1 MVVVGEEREK
11 KKKEEKGNGKSKLFS
26 IHVFGYKKKRKKKR
40 VKSNPSFLSL
50 VCKLRGK
57 EICISFPL
65 CPLCISDIFLSFG
78 LAKLRVYL

>member
-1 MVVVGEEREK
+1 MGKANYFPYMYLDIRR
-11 KKKEEKGNGKSKLFS
+11 KGK
-26 IHVFGYKKKRKKKR
+26 KKKR

-57 EICISFPL
+57 EICIFFPL

>member
-1 MVVVGEEREK
+1 MGRKEK
-11 KKKEEKGNGKSKLFS
+11 R
-26 IHVFGYKKKRKKKR
+26 KKRKRKGMGKANYFPYMYLDIRRKGKKKR